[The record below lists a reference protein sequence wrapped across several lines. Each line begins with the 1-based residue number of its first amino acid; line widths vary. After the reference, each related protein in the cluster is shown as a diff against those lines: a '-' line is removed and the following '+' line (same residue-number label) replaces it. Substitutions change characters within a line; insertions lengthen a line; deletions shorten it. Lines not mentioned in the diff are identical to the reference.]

1 MDKIVSFINEVVQ
14 KNGYLDREVT
24 KEDKLKEDLGLD
36 SLGILTII
44 DEIEEKFE
52 VSLEPEEL
60 QKNPETVGDLAHI
73 IEAKL

>member
-1 MDKIVSFINEVVQ
+1 MDNVVSFISEVVN

-24 KEDKLKEDLGLD
+24 KEDKLKEDIGLD

-60 QKNPETVGDLAHI
+60 QKNPETVGDLASI
-73 IEAKL
+73 IAAKL

>member
-1 MDKIVSFINEVVQ
+1 MDKIVSFINEVVK

-24 KEDKLKEDLGLD
+24 KDDKLKEDIGLD

-60 QKNPETVGDLAHI
+60 QKNPETVGDLASI
-73 IEAKL
+73 IAAKL

>member
-1 MDKIVSFINEVVQ
+1 MDKIVSFISEVVK

-24 KEDKLKEDLGLD
+24 KEDKLKEDIGLD

-60 QKNPETVGDLAHI
+60 QKNPETVGDLASI
-73 IEAKL
+73 IAAKL

>member
-1 MDKIVSFINEVVQ
+1 MDNVISFISEVVK

-24 KEDKLKEDLGLD
+24 KEDKLKEDIGLD

-52 VSLEPEEL
+52 VSLDPEEL
-60 QKNPETVGDLAHI
+60 QKNPETVGDLASI
-73 IEAKL
+73 IAAKI

>member
-1 MDKIVSFINEVVQ
+1 MENIISFINEVVK

-24 KEDKLKEDLGLD
+24 KSDKLKDDIGLD

-52 VSLEPEEL
+52 ISLEPEEL
-60 QKNPETVGDLAHI
+60 QKNPETVGDLASI